1 MTGTVLVTGASGFV
15 GHAVCRHLQDRG
27 WRVLAAV
34 RPGRQAPEG
43 CEERPAPDLGPGADW
58 RPALEGASHVIHA
71 AARVHRMGESG
82 ESAEQAHLTANLE
95 GTLGLA
101 GQAVEAGVQRFVF
114 VSTAKVMG
122 EHNPEGRP
130 FTDDDAPA
138 PQDAY
143 ARAKFK
149 AEGALLRMQGLECAI
164 LRPPLIYGPG
174 ATANLESL
182 MRLILKG
189 IPLPFGMVDNQ
200 RSLIGI
206 GNLAQALGLL
216 LEHPKA
222 AKRAFLI
229 RDLDVSTPGLIRLL
243 AKALDRKARLLPIPP
258 FLLDGTARLLGK
270 GDLADRVLG
279 SLVIDD
285 AHLRGGLGWTP
296 LHEPGQELA
305 RMAESYIKTL

>member
-15 GHAVCRHLQDRG
+15 GRAVCRHLQGQG

-34 RPGRQAPEG
+34 RPGRQVPEG
-43 CEERPAPDLGPGADW
+43 CEARPAPDLGPGADW

-71 AARVHRMGESG
+71 AARVHQMGESG
-82 ESAEQAHLTANLE
+82 EAAEQAHLTANLE
-95 GTLGLA
+95 GTLKLA
-101 GQAVEAGVQRFVF
+101 SQAGEAGVQRFVF

-122 EHNPEGRP
+122 EHSAKGHP
-130 FTDDDAPA
+130 FTENDTPA

-143 ARAKFK
+143 ARAKLK
-149 AEGALLRMQGLECAI
+149 AEEALLRMRGLPTAI
-164 LRPPLIYGPG
+164 LRPPLVYGPG

-189 IPLPFGMVDNQ
+189 IPLPFGLVDNQ

-222 AKRAFLI
+222 AGQTFLI

-243 AKALDRKARLLPIPP
+243 AQALGRKARLLAVPPI
-258 FLLDGTARLLGK
+258 LLDGMARLLGK

-279 SLVIDD
+279 SLAVDD
-285 AHLRGGLGWTP
+285 AHLRGTLGWNP